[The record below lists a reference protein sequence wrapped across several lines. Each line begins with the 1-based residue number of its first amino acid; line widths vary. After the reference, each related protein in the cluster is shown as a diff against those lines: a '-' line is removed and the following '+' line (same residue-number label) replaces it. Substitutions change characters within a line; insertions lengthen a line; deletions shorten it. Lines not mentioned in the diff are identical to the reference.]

1 MLEDYKIFVEGILIE
16 TNRKISFPLYLDLF
30 FPTNFRSHES
40 PQMALLYMDI
50 KLPPPIISSFSKP
63 AKRRN
68 VVILMTD
75 TRTMRMQINQ
85 KKLRPHIS
93 SSDSGRIRAEK
104 YFALRHGLLLP
115 ASSGG
120 TKTER

>member
-85 KKLRPHIS
+85 KKITAAHFQFGFRKNQSREILCSQTWPS
-93 SSDSGRIRAEK
+93 
-104 YFALRHGLLLP
+104 L
-115 ASSGG
+115 AS
-120 TKTER
+120 